1 VERLHAHLLDAASR
15 APSAHNTQPWRLSLF
30 ANRLEVRVPRDRML
44 PAADAASNDAL
55 HAVGALIENLL
66 LTLAQLDQEGSYRT
80 AARLEP
86 GTPVVTLGWRPATSP
101 RPDPTLYR
109 MIPVR
114 RTSRLRYR
122 PDPAPD
128 DALAAISDAA
138 RPCTLYAIREPARR
152 NELRRLVQYANIRLL
167 ADGAIA
173 RELHGW
179 LRFSRRDPRWY
190 RDGLNAACMGW
201 SGLDAAL
208 ARRLLAPRVVGA
220 LARIGLHRALC
231 ADLDQQSPPAP
242 VICLLAMPGDGV
254 AARIEA
260 GRCLERVWL
269 TAAAHGLVTHPL
281 SAAVDVAETRP
292 RALELFGMSRELA
305 HVNLFRL
312 GSSAPPARSPRLP
325 VDEILESEPECLP
338 ERLEPARPRDQPV

>member
-30 ANRLEVRVPRDRML
+30 ADRLEVRLPRERLL
-44 PAADAASNDAL
+44 PAADSSSNDAL
-55 HAVGALIENLL
+55 HAVGALLENLL
-66 LTLAQLDQEGSYRT
+66 ITLAQLDQEASYRT
-80 AARLEP
+80 AASLEP
-86 GTPVVTLGWRPATSP
+86 VAPVVSLGWRPATAP

-114 RTSRLRYR
+114 RTSRLPYR
-122 PDPAPD
+122 PDPVPD
-128 DALAAISDAA
+128 DALAAMSDAA
-138 RPCTLYAIREPARR
+138 RPCTLYAMQEPARR
-152 NELRRLVQYANIRLL
+152 NELRRLVQDANIHQL

-173 RELHGW
+173 RELHAW

-201 SGLDAAL
+201 SGLEATL
-208 ARRLLAPRVVGA
+208 ARWLLAPRVVGA
-220 LARIGLHRALC
+220 LARVGLHRALC

-242 VICLLAMPGDGV
+242 VICLLATPGDGV

-269 TAAAHGLVTHPL
+269 TGAAHGLVTHPL
-281 SAAVDVAETRP
+281 SAAVDVARTRP
-292 RALELFGMSRELA
+292 RALELFRMSGELA

-312 GSSAPPARSPRLP
+312 GFSAPPARSPRLP
-325 VDEILESEPECLP
+325 VDEILEGGP
-338 ERLEPARPRDQPV
+338 ERIAERATPTRAC